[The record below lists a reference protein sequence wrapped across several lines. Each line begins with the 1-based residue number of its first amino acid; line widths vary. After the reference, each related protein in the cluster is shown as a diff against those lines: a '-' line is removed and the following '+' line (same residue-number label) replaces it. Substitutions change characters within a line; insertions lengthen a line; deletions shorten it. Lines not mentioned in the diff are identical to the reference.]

1 MPKKGLSPWL
11 PGTWTKDGF
20 LAYADDVLVQTAH
33 KQGIPKLLIYDGV
46 PNKHKHSSYFS
57 GLLVPAPFKTMQPHR
72 ISLSTARAEEKR
84 ITDNC
89 PSCLSTSPSPS
100 TRAEGR
106 ERKETE
112 EQMAELAHAFKESI

>member
-11 PGTWTKDGF
+11 PGTWMKDGF

-33 KQGIPKLLIYDGV
+33 EQGIPKLLIYDSV
-46 PNKHKHSSYFS
+46 PNRHEHSYFS
-57 GLLVPAPFKTMQPHR
+57 GFLVPVHFKTTQPHR
-72 ISLSTARAEEKR
+72 TSLFTATAEERR

-112 EQMAELAHAFKESI
+112 EQTAELAHAFKESI